1 MEQICIGSNLLH
13 PLNQRSILY
22 LLLPKGSTM
31 NGAQSLIHTLVD
43 GGVDVCFMNPG
54 TSEMH
59 FVSALD
65 SVPEMRSILALFEG
79 VVTGAADGYARM
91 AGKPAATL
99 LHLGP
104 GLANGIANLHNARRA
119 ETPMVNIVGEHA
131 TYHRQYNA
139 PLTSDIEALARTF
152 SGWVR
157 TAQSSTT
164 LAADAAEAIARSQ
177 TPPGQIATL
186 ILPADTAWGA
196 AESPASL
203 PLLAVAPRVDA
214 ERICQIAQILR
225 RGEPTVILVGG
236 RAAREEA
243 VTFACRIGQTTG
255 ARVMGDRAVARI
267 ERGAGRPLIE
277 RLPYPVDKAVALLA
291 GTRHLIL
298 VGTQQPVAFFAYPD
312 KPSLMAPP
320 DCQIHTLAAPGE
332 DILAALA
339 DLADEVD
346 AVADFPN
353 RYHLD
358 RPALPTGDLTAEK
371 IWAAV
376 GALMPDHAIISDEA
390 VTAGFNANL
399 WTAGAPPHDWLH
411 ITGGSIGQGM
421 PVAIGAAVA
430 CPDRKVLSM
439 QADGSAMYTLQS
451 LWTQAREGLNV
462 VIVLFA
468 NHAYA
473 ILQGE
478 LRNVQAP
485 EPGSR
490 AAQMLHLGDP
500 APDWVKLAQG
510 MGVPAARA
518 ADAEDFTR
526 QFARAI
532 AADGPSLIEVL
543 I

>member
-1 MEQICIGSNLLH
+1 
-13 PLNQRSILY
+13 
-22 LLLPKGSTM
+22 M
-31 NGAQSLIHTLVD
+31 NGAQSLIRTLVD
-43 GGVDVCFMNPG
+43 GGVDLCFMNPG

-65 SVPEMRSILALFEG
+65 STPQMRSVLALFEG

-91 AGKPAATL
+91 RGTPAATL

-139 PLTSDIEALARTF
+139 PLTSDIEALAWTF

-164 LAADAAEAIARSQ
+164 LAADAAEAIAQSQ

-196 AESPASL
+196 AERMAAAP
-203 PLLAVAPRVDA
+203 PLTAAPRVDA
-214 ERICQIAQILR
+214 ERICEIARILR
-225 RGEPTVILVGG
+225 RGEPAVILVGG
-236 RAAREEA
+236 QAAREKA

-267 ERGAGRPLIE
+267 ERGAGRPKIE
-277 RLPYPVDKAVALLA
+277 RIPYPVDQAVRLLA

-298 VGTQQPVAFFAYPD
+298 VGTQQPVAFFAYPG
-312 KPSLMAPP
+312 KPSLVAPP

-346 AVADFPN
+346 AMADFPN
-353 RYHLD
+353 RYPLD
-358 RPALPTGDLTAEK
+358 RPPLPTGDLTIEK
-371 IWAAV
+371 IWTAV
-376 GALMPDHAIISDEA
+376 GALMPEDAIISDEA
-390 VTAGFNANL
+390 ITSGRNADA

-411 ITGGSIGQGM
+411 VTGGSIGQGM
-421 PVAIGAAVA
+421 PVATGAAVA

-451 LWTQAREGLNV
+451 LWTQAREGLH
-462 VIVLFA
+462 VITVLFA

-485 EPGSR
+485 SPGSR
-490 AAQMLHLGDP
+490 AAQMLHLNDP

-518 ADAEDFTR
+518 EDADAFVE
-526 QFARAI
+526 QFQRAL